1 MAAVFNEKSVNA
13 EASAPGI
20 AWQRLLADQR
30 VKGASLTLDR
40 LTLAPGATVRF
51 EPAANSLGWL
61 QLLDGEGKLKSLYTD
76 RVSASHSALLPPG
89 FNAALSTVEGA
100 SLLYAEIRYAER
112 LDPEFPTKTPR
123 FTVTDWTREPVFQ
136 SERDGRK
143 RILLVTPDLCAT
155 NAIRAAFAIY
165 PKGSAAPAYHQEGA
179 DSFIYVVSGRGTASA
194 GGQSF
199 SLQPGELLHFSDG
212 EQQHLEAGGDAEL
225 RFLVLYAPG
234 KFETVWADPSAASAW
249 RSTGRDI
256 HGWET
261 AKDERERRVFAKVFG
276 SPFTR

>member
-1 MAAVFNEKSVNA
+1 MATAFNEKNVKTESIP
-13 EASAPGI
+13 PGI
-20 AWQRLLADQR
+20 AWQRLLADER

-61 QLLDGEGKLKSLYTD
+61 QLLEGEGKLKSLYTD

-89 FNAALSTVEGA
+89 FKVALSTVEGA
-100 SLLYAEIRYAER
+100 SLLYAEVCDVER
-112 LDPEFPTKTPR
+112 LDPEFPNKTPR
-123 FTVTDWTREPVFQ
+123 FTVIDWTREPVFQ

-155 NAIRAAFAIY
+155 NAIRAAFVIY

-179 DSFIYVVSGRGTASA
+179 VSFIYVVSGRGTASP

-199 SLQPGELLHFSDG
+199 SLHPGELLHFSDG
-212 EQQHLEAGGDAEL
+212 EQQHLEAAGDAEL

-234 KFETVWADPSAASAW
+234 KFETMWADPSTASAW

-261 AKDERERRVFAKVFG
+261 AKDERERRVYAKVFG
-276 SPFTR
+276 NPFTR

>member
-1 MAAVFNEKSVNA
+1 
-13 EASAPGI
+13 
-20 AWQRLLADQR
+20 
-30 VKGASLTLDR
+30 
-40 LTLAPGATVRF
+40 
-51 EPAANSLGWL
+51 
-61 QLLDGEGKLKSLYTD
+61 
-76 RVSASHSALLPPG
+76 
-89 FNAALSTVEGA
+89 
-100 SLLYAEIRYAER
+100 
-112 LDPEFPTKTPR
+112 
-123 FTVTDWTREPVFQ
+123 
-136 SERDGRK
+136 
-143 RILLVTPDLCAT
+143 
-155 NAIRAAFAIY
+155 
-165 PKGSAAPAYHQEGA
+165 
-179 DSFIYVVSGRGTASA
+179 VSGRGTASA